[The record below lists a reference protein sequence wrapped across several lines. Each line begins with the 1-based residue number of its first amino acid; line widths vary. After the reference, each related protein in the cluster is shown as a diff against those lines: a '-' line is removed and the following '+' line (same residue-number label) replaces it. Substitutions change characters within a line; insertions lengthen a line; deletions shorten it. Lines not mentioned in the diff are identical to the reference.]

1 MTKNRTSSIPPK
13 NRYVVIH
20 TPGPSWGTGIDF
32 RDQPGVEE
40 HVSHYFQLHEQGK
53 LELGGPFLI
62 PDSGG
67 MMVTSKEVS
76 FDEIEAFA
84 AADPAVR
91 SGLLLFEI
99 RPWYTT
105 IERGT

>member
-20 TPGPSWGTGIDF
+20 TPGPSWQFGTDF
-32 RDQPGVEE
+32 REQQGVEE
-40 HVSHYFQLHEQGK
+40 HVAHYLHLNEQGK
-53 LELGGPFLI
+53 LALGGPFLT

-67 MMVTSKEVS
+67 MMVTSKEVDL
-76 FDEIEAFA
+76 DEIEAFA

-99 RPWYTT
+99 RPWYTAM
-105 IERGT
+105 ERGT